1 MENMENSL
9 GMKAVSLGVTGNFNL
24 LICAM
29 HVRDE
34 FIQVFSEH
42 FLRADCVQNKAVFV
56 PQ

>member
-1 MENMENSL
+1 MENSL